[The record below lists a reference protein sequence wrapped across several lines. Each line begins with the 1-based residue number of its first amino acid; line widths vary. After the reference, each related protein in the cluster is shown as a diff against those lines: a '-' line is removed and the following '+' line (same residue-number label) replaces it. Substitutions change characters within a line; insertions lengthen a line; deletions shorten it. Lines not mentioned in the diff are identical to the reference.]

1 MEDKF
6 GQVIGECVDFL
17 MLLPAF
23 SRDVGVPTRLMS
35 AAIAI
40 FCMIAATFRTI
51 DGAVIDAVAI
61 YGTTCGAL
69 EEFFGPS
76 LKPTYIADS
85 KILL

>member
-6 GQVIGECVDFL
+6 GQVIGECVDFFMPL
-17 MLLPAF
+17 RAS

-35 AAIAI
+35 AAVAI
-40 FCMIAATFRTI
+40 FCMIAVTFRTV
-51 DGAVIDAVAI
+51 DCAVIDAVAL
-61 YGTTCGAL
+61 YGTTGGAL